1 MTQTLATIAAEY
13 GIDTTTARLRCEGLY
28 TDHLGDSTALKD
40 REASLIRAAVAR

>member
-1 MTQTLATIAAEY
+1 MTQTLANIAAEY

-28 TDHLGDSTALKD
+28 TDHLGNNTPLKD